1 MRTVHFPAP
10 GQGLSQAPVT
20 IQRDFAPD
28 TGAGASAAAS
38 APAPA
43 AGNAGS
49 DPAAAPGAGPGG
61 EKKEELTP
69 DQMYDYI
76 LERLRRDL
84 VVEREQL
91 GHLIIDN
98 P

>member
-1 MRTVHFPAP
+1 M
-10 GQGLSQAPVT
+10 
-20 IQRDFAPD
+20 
-28 TGAGASAAAS
+28 
-38 APAPA
+38 
-43 AGNAGS
+43 
-49 DPAAAPGAGPGG
+49 
-61 EKKEELTP
+61 TP
-69 DQMYDYI
+69 DQMYDYF